1 MVSRHSLRE
10 SPDEVDGTGK
20 YHEAISWDTVPTL
33 TFMISRDGTAVAC
46 RRVPENTEAGGAS
59 DGHAGLDQA
68 IIPTRYKADAETIA
82 DYEKRNNVYVY
93 PAEFAAAKKLRI
105 NSCYNGR
112 IFVDE
117 GIISFWD
124 PLTTIFP
131 VIDSALAQI
140 LKRAHISPRALL
152 IEYWVTDRAIDK
164 DLHQKWD
171 DGRHEAKSL
180 LIPYS
185 ALNTFLADVRAGV
198 QQQHG
203 IPQNQRHIA
212 ASYGVS
218 NPVVPGF
225 GSYRGQELAARAG
238 YDTAAEFHAAHPFE
252 SLAASHIVRQIMGEA
267 IPGSED
273 QDVTADEFLSH
284 GPRTIDHGHGITQN
298 FSRDGDEFWYK
309 DNVRHRD
316 GDKPAVIMIS
326 PTDGVRYS
334 YWYRNGKVHRDGD
347 KPAITASNGT
357 MEWYR
362 DGKIHRDG
370 DLPAIVQADGSEF
383 WYKSDRLHRDNDLP
397 AIIRSDGTQEWF
409 RNGLRHRDGGK
420 PAIIRKRSQ
429 EHWRNGKR
437 TKMVTS

>member
-1 MVSRHSLRE
+1 MASRHSLRE

-68 IIPTRYKADAETIA
+68 IIPGRYKADAETIA

-112 IFVDE
+112 IFVEE

-131 VIDSALAQI
+131 VIDSALAQV
-140 LKRAHISPRALL
+140 LEHAGISPQAAI
-152 IEYWVTDRAIDK
+152 IEYWVTGQAIDK

-185 ALNTFLADVRAGV
+185 DLNAFLVDVRAGV
-198 QQQHG
+198 QQQHD

-252 SLAASHIVRQIMGEA
+252 SSNGSGVVRQILGEA
-267 IPGSED
+267 IPGIED
-273 QDVTADEFLSH
+273 QDTTADEFLNTA
-284 GPRTIDHGHGITQN
+284 PRTIDHGNGVTQVY
-298 FSRDGDEFWYK
+298 DGYGNESWYK
-309 DNVRHRD
+309 NGKRHRD
-316 GDKPAVIMIS
+316 NGLPAVI
-326 PTDGVRYS
+326 
-334 YWYRNGKVHRDGD
+334 
-347 KPAITASNGT
+347 
-357 MEWYR
+357 YR
-362 DGKIHRDG
+362 DGS
-370 DLPAIVQADGSEF
+370 QA
-383 WYKSDRLHRDNDLP
+383 W
-397 AIIRSDGTQEWF
+397 WV
-409 RNGLRHRDGGK
+409 NGKHHRDGG
-420 PAIIRKRSQ
+420 
-429 EHWRNGKR
+429 
-437 TKMVTS
+437 